1 MHATVSKSSI
11 AVAVAMCCAV
21 LIASRLAG
29 QTPATGSISGVVST
43 DSAGSHGLSEVD
55 VAIPALNLVARTNW
69 LGEYRFS
76 RVPAGMYA
84 LEARHL
90 GYKPVGDSVRVAA
103 GEVRLDFVLDQK
115 AVTLESVVSTATNK
129 NYISPSLR
137 AFEERMNTHQGGSF
151 VADSTLR
158 KSEDRKLPE
167 VLQSRAPGMTFLRAP
182 AGSATY
188 AYSARSTAA
197 QCGVFQACK
206 GRFNQQVP
214 RLCYVSVYLDGIK
227 LGPDPQH
234 VDADDPPPD
243 LNSLSV
249 SDLAGV
255 EFYAGAASVPMQ
267 YHNDNPC
274 GTLLLWTREK

>member
-1 MHATVSKSSI
+1 MRSRVSESFI
-11 AVAVAMCCAV
+11 AVAPAVCCVA
-21 LIASRLAG
+21 LFASRLAG
-29 QTPATGSISGVVST
+29 QAQATGSISGVVST
-43 DSAGSHGLSEVD
+43 DSAGSHKLGEVD
-55 VAIPALNLVARTNW
+55 VVIPALSLVARTNW

-76 RVPAGMYA
+76 RVPAGMYI
-84 LEARHL
+84 LEARHV

-103 GEVRLDFVLDQK
+103 GEARLDFVLDQK
-115 AVTLESVVSTATNK
+115 TVTLESVVSTATNK
-129 NYISPSLR
+129 KYISPSLQ
-137 AFEERMNTHQGGSF
+137 AFDERMNAHQGGSF

-158 KSEDRKLPE
+158 KNEDRKLPE
-167 VLQSRAPGMTFLRAP
+167 VLQSRVAGMTFLRAP

-197 QCGVFQACK
+197 QCGVFQPCK

-214 RLCYVSVYLDGIK
+214 RLCYVTVYLDGIK
-227 LGPDPQH
+227 LGADPQR
-234 VDADDPPPD
+234 VDADNPPPD
-243 LNSLSV
+243 LNSLAV